1 MYIYV
6 KKISKYLTS
15 RYVCNIIF
23 ASMYKDDDVYLDFTG
38 VYYISREF
46 AEAYKYMKSL
56 SKKNIIEINL
66 PYYYRSL
73 F

>member
-15 RYVCNIIF
+15 KYICLLLFSAMR
-23 ASMYKDDDVYLDFTG
+23 DDDIYLDFTG
-38 VYYISREF
+38 VYYISTEF
-46 AEAYKYMKSL
+46 AITYKKMKGE
-56 SKKNIIEINL
+56 SKKNIKEVNL
-66 PYYYRSL
+66 PYYYRTL